1 MLTVSELEKTEY
13 ERLKI
18 KKDFYKKVYEDLS
31 KKITNASSLKRKNII
46 LKIPAF
52 LFGYPRYDVSKTT
65 KYMMRQFEKG
75 GFQCM
80 CLQENQIYVTWEK
93 PQEQRKGIEI
103 SNQEHEKELDELP
116 SFVNL
121 KKLANKYRHK

>member
-13 ERLKI
+13 ERMKI
-18 KKDFYKKVYEDLS
+18 KKEFYKKVYEDLS

-46 LKIPAF
+46 LKIPTF
-52 LFGYPRYDVSKTT
+52 LFGYPKYDVSKTS
-65 KYMMRQFEKG
+65 KYMIRQFEKG
-75 GFQCM
+75 GFQCIP
-80 CLQENQIYVTWEK
+80 LQENQIYVTWEK
-93 PQEQRKGIEI
+93 PQETKTVKPLQ
-103 SNQEHEKELDELP
+103 QEPEKELDELP